1 MKNALVEM
9 KRLASA
15 FAKAGDLPHAEHLH
29 RLAQEMSVVGFED
42 EPEEESEYSKMA
54 AILNAGLTK
63 LKKGGWWDPPHNF
76 VINSALMGLNTWQFG
91 ILPMFAAKTA
101 YRPADPERGMPEGI
115 VIDPSWHPAQD
126 DPTGGDTVDH
136 SVKNAEVLMKYAK
149 GQPTV
154 LETVKLELNW
164 VEKKFGVKIPSDI
177 EGTLIREAPKVAAR
191 RWGINRLRTKKVLV
205 PFDGSKAQE
214 LSSWG

>member
-1 MKNALVEM
+1 MKNTLVEM
-9 KRLASA
+9 KRLAST
-15 FAKAGDLPHAEHLH
+15 FAKAGDLPHAEQLH
-29 RLAQEMSVVGFED
+29 QAAQEMSAVGFED
-42 EPEEESEYSKMA
+42 EPEGESEYSKME

-76 VINSALMGLNTWQFG
+76 VINSALMGLNTWRFG
-91 ILPMFAAKTA
+91 ILPMFAAKMA
-101 YRPADPERGMPEGI
+101 YRPANPERGSPEGI
-115 VIDPSWHPAQD
+115 VIDPSWHPSED

-136 SVKNAEVLMKYAK
+136 SAKNAEILMKFAK
-149 GQPTV
+149 SQPTV

-177 EGTLIREAPKVAAR
+177 EAALIREAPKVAAR
-191 RWGINRLRTKKVLV
+191 RWGINRLRTKKILV
-205 PFDGSKAQE
+205 PLDGSKPQE